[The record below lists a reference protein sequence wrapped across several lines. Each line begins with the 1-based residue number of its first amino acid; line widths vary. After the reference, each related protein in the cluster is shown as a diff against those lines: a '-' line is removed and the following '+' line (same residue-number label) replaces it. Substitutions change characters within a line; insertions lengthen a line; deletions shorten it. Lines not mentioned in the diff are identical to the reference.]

1 MVKGKRKKVTIIV
14 NELKRAVCLLMQTWS
29 RWLLHANS
37 VNTLFAP
44 GITEE
49 VEGSPKCLA
58 FHQTRNGSLV
68 W

>member
-14 NELKRAVCLLMQTWS
+14 NELKRTVCLLMQTWS

-44 GITEE
+44 GIT
-49 VEGSPKCLA
+49 KK
-58 FHQTRNGSLV
+58 
-68 W
+68 